1 MEKYSTKALYLS
13 TYLLYV
19 FSCAAIFFL
28 DSVYHIIPF
37 CFSFGILMTA
47 LTTLPYQML
56 AEFHKD
62 EFYVNYCRT
71 GVKRGIGIDC
81 SLLCSCFFL
90 AQTIVSSFMSFL
102 TANFGNRIILVVG
115 SLFGL
120 MGFFYILFYV
130 IFPKNNAATRYKES

>member
-1 MEKYSTKALYLS
+1 
-13 TYLLYV
+13 
-19 FSCAAIFFL
+19 
-28 DSVYHIIPF
+28 
-37 CFSFGILMTA
+37 MTA

-102 TANFGNRIILVVG
+102 TASFGNRIILVVG
-115 SLFGL
+115 GLFGL
-120 MGFFYILFYV
+120 MGFFYILFYA
-130 IFPKNNAATRYKES
+130 IFPRNNAATRYKES